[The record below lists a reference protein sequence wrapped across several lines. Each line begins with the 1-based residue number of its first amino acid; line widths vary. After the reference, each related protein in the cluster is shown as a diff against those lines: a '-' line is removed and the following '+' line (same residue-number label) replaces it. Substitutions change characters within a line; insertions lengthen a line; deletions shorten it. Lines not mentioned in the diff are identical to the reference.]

1 MIWGFGWHIFKP
13 DPEDAGPDDEAYPT
27 HVLVKQIAFF
37 GPFPVSYFDILPK
50 EDERWEFIGDATQ
63 YIIDNQKWK
72 PFAQAEDEELA
83 EEDRTFICK
92 IMKLD
97 PRNRPTAKELLQDS
111 WLRDV

>member
-1 MIWGFGWHIFKP
+1 M
-13 DPEDAGPDDEAYPT
+13 
-27 HVLVKQIAFF
+27 LVKQIAYF

-50 EDERWEFIGDATQ
+50 DDERWEFIGDATQ

-72 PFAQAEDEELA
+72 PFAKAEDEELV

-97 PRNRPTAKELLQDS
+97 PRERPTVKELLQDS
-111 WLRDV
+111 WFTQI